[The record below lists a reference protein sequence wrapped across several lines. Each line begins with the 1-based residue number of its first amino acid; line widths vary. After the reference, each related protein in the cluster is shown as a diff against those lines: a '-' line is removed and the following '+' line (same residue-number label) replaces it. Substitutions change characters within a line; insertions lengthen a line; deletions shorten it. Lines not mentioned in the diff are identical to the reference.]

1 MHVFRSIYEF
11 EKIEKMKQ
19 ILVSGYVFF
28 YGLLWLAGSGVK
40 IGWHLERD
48 IGHNR
53 RGAAITNCCQEDK
66 CVESS

>member
-1 MHVFRSIYEF
+1 
-11 EKIEKMKQ
+11 MKQ